1 MLLWQEDTGSPVIQT
16 IKDTLFVPIQPAG
29 WPFIGIAAAV
39 TLVLFAIA
47 QPLGWVGLALTA
59 WCTFFFR
66 DPDRLTPVRE
76 GLVVS
81 PADGLVQSVTDA
93 VPPPELGLGAIA
105 LPRVSVF
112 MNVFDVHV
120 NRIPTDGT
128 IRRIAYVAGAFV
140 NASLDKASEANERNG
155 LVIDSADGRTLAVV
169 QIAGLVARRIA
180 CWVTEGERVRAG
192 QRLGMIRFGSRVD
205 VYLPAGVAPLVGP
218 GQRMIAGETVIA
230 DLLTPEPARRTERR

>member
-1 MLLWQEDTGSPVIQT
+1 MIQT

-29 WPFIGIAAAV
+29 YPFIGIAAAV
-39 TLVLFAIA
+39 TLLLFVFV
-47 QPLGWVGLALTA
+47 QPLGWIGLALTA
-59 WCTFFFR
+59 WCTYFFR

-81 PADGLVQSVTDA
+81 AADGLVQSVLPA
-93 VPPPELGLGAIA
+93 VPPPELGLGDAA

-120 NRIPTDGT
+120 NRIPVDGT
-128 IRRIAYVAGAFV
+128 LRRIAYVAGAFV

-155 LVIDSADGRTLAVV
+155 LVIDLADGRTLGVV

-180 CWVTEGERVRAG
+180 CWVSEGDQVLAG

-205 VYLPAGVAPLVGP
+205 VYLPEGVAPFVGP
-218 GQRMIAGETVIA
+218 GQRVIAGETVIA
-230 DLLTPEPARRTERR
+230 DLRGQEPARLTERR

>member
-1 MLLWQEDTGSPVIQT
+1 MIQT

-29 WPFIGIAAAV
+29 YPFIGMAAAV
-39 TLVLFAIA
+39 TLLLFVFV
-47 QPLGWVGLALTA
+47 QPLGWIGLALTA
-59 WCTFFFR
+59 WCTYFFR

-81 PADGLVQSVTDA
+81 PADGLVQSVLPA
-93 VPPPELGLGAIA
+93 VPPPELGLGSAA

-120 NRIPTDGT
+120 NRIPIDGT
-128 IRRIAYVAGAFV
+128 VRRIAYVAGAFV

-155 LVIDSADGRTLAVV
+155 LVIDLADGRTLAVV

-180 CWVTEGERVRAG
+180 CWVSEGDQVLAG
-192 QRLGMIRFGSRVD
+192 RRLGMIRFGSRVD
-205 VYLPAGVAPLVGP
+205 VYLPEGVAPFVGP
-218 GQRMIAGETVIA
+218 GQRVIAGETVIA
-230 DLLTPEPARRTERR
+230 DLRGQEPARLTERR

>member
-1 MLLWQEDTGSPVIQT
+1 MIQT

-29 WPFIGIAAAV
+29 YPFIGIAAAV
-39 TLVLFAIA
+39 TLLLFVFV
-47 QPLGWVGLALTA
+47 QPLGWIGLALTA
-59 WCTFFFR
+59 WCTYFFR

-81 PADGLVQSVTDA
+81 AADGLVQSVLPA
-93 VPPPELGLGAIA
+93 VPPPELGLGDAA

-120 NRIPTDGT
+120 NRIPVDGT
-128 IRRIAYVAGAFV
+128 VRRIAYVAGAFV

-155 LVIDSADGRTLAVV
+155 LVIDLADGRTLGVV

-180 CWVTEGERVRAG
+180 CWVSEGEQVRAG

-205 VYLPAGVAPLVGP
+205 VYLPEGVAPFVGP
-218 GQRMIAGETVIA
+218 GQRVIAGETVIA
-230 DLLTPEPARRTERR
+230 DLRGQEPARLTERR